1 MEGERMIVFENVKK
15 RYEDGFEA
23 IKGISF
29 MIQKGELVTII
40 GPSGCGKTTAL
51 KMINKLIE
59 PSDGTILVNGED
71 IQKKDPVELRRNIGY
86 VIQQIG
92 LIPHMTIAE
101 NISLIPKLKG
111 WKKEKYEKR
120 VDELLEIVRLDSRQY
135 RNKYPLELS
144 GGQQQRVG
152 VVRALAAEPPIILM
166 DEPFSAL
173 DPISREQL
181 QDELKELQKNIK
193 KTIVFVTHDIDEAL
207 KISDRIAIMKEG
219 KIIQFDTPQNI
230 LHSPANDFVREF
242 IGENR
247 LTPSNASVSSIMTT
261 LFPSASM
268 TQGKL
273 NKTETEGYSL
283 PYLYIVN
290 ENEEYVGFY
299 EKSTDEQNTSE
310 LIGVNVYIN
319 EDTSIQE
326 AARLMIKYRLEA
338 LPVLKEGR
346 LIGAVTKDAILSHY
360 AQVEVE
366 GM

>member
-1 MEGERMIVFENVKK
+1 MIVFENVKK

-120 VDELLEIVRLDSRQY
+120 VDELLEIVGLDSRQY

-152 VVRALAAEPPIILM
+152 VVRALAAEPPIVLM
-166 DEPFSAL
+166 DEPFSSL

-181 QDELKELQKNIK
+181 QEELKGLQKKIK
-193 KTIVFVTHDIDEAL
+193 KTIVFVTHDMDEAL

-219 KIIQFDTPQNI
+219 RIIQFDTPQKI
-230 LHSPANDFVREF
+230 LQTPANDFVQEF
-242 IGENR
+242 IGNR
-247 LTPSNASVSSIMTT
+247 INPSRTSASSIMTT
-261 LFPSASM
+261 TFPCASM
-268 TQGKL
+268 FQGEIH
-273 NKTETEGYSL
+273 NMETEGHVL
-283 PYLYIVN
+283 PYLFVVN
-290 ENEEYVGFY
+290 ENEEYVGYY
-299 EKSTDEQNTSE
+299 EFSMDKQNTSE
-310 LIGVNVYIN
+310 LMGKNVYIH

-326 AARLMIKYRLEA
+326 AVRLLMKYRMEA
-338 LPVLKEGR
+338 LPILNESK
-346 LIGAVTKDAILSHY
+346 LIGVVTKDAILSHY